1 MNLIEVI
8 LMEKKQ
14 TKMYKTKFIST
25 APSHLDCKQ
34 LTHLTKNVLCV
45 FLFNVFFFVIA
56 ISLVR
61 SA

>member
-8 LMEKKQ
+8 VMKERKK

-34 LTHLTKNVLCV
+34 LTHLTKCIMC
-45 FLFNVFFFVIA
+45 FSF
-56 ISLVR
+56 
-61 SA
+61 